1 MNHYIVTLGLMMGL
15 GLVSPS
21 YAITPEEV
29 AVPRLLVLS
38 EISRQASI
46 DEVLALANEGS
57 VNEMRQQFVFTAL
70 IRIGASHSGDAYA
83 KTVLDAGT
91 ASVTTLRGALGYL
104 ASHPA
109 SWMNHYAQTYISP
122 DKPGAVRSMAA
133 NLAGRLGLTNQKST
147 IITILNNNSYGN
159 WRIHAALGLAHLVG
173 RDEFKTLLAASSL
186 GAWDKKLVTQYND
199 FLASPEQE
207 KDVLAKKLMRRSEQ
221 FLALAAL
228 EYLLS
233 HNKTALLKQY
243 HIIKNVEKDG
253 STSIA
258 VSSDYYRSLFR
269 ILGYQVT
276 GDIDAFE
283 IEKLPLI

>member
-1 MNHYIVTLGLMMGL
+1 MNHYMVTLGLVMGL

-21 YAITPEEV
+21 FAITPEEV

-38 EISRQASI
+38 EISTQASI

-57 VNEMRQQFVFTAL
+57 VYEIRQQFVFTAL

-199 FLASPEQE
+199 FLASSASE
-207 KDVLAKKLMRRSEQ
+207 KELLIDKLLERSEV
-221 FLALAAL
+221 FLVL
-228 EYLLS
+228 EVFDYLLK
-233 HNKTALLKQY
+233 NKKILLLKK
-243 HIIKNVEKDG
+243 H
-253 STSIA
+253 SIVKGDEHNIEVNTA
-258 VSSDYYRSLFR
+258 HYQAFFR
-269 ILGYQVT
+269 KLGYTVT
-276 GDIDAFE
+276 GNIDDFQV
-283 IEKLPLI
+283 EKLPLI